1 MIDAAGTI
9 QKIVGMFISDDS
21 FRWLTQ
27 IGIKVRKYHGF
38 VARRRYFYQKKLHR
52 RPDALPGRPG
62 SRHRHLPRKA
72 GQPSQAPPAEGR
84 AASTS
89 VARGRLMRGR
99 VGSVA
104 RLVRGRRGF
113 CAQLVRSRGGFCA
126 QLVRDGGAP
135 AARFHPGAAE
145 APVAWL
151 RRGRG
156 APATRFHPGAA
167 ETGKSR
173 PGAKSGP
180 GFHPS
185 AVAGRG
191 SPPKKMHC
199 RRFRAA
205 AIPPIGKALKG
216 FRAAAIPP
224 IGKAQK
230 GFRAAAIPPEGRP

>member
-1 MIDAAGTI
+1 MVDTDWYKGT
-9 QKIVGMFISDDS
+9 KISWICRPEKIFLSKKIASAS
-21 FRWLTQ
+21 
-27 IGIKVRKYHGF
+27 
-38 VARRRYFYQKKLHR
+38 RRA
-52 RPDALPGRPG
+52 PW
-62 SRHRHLPRKA
+62 KA

-99 VGSVA
+99 GGSVA
-104 RLVRGRRGF
+104 R
-113 CAQLVRSRGGFCA
+113 LVRSRGGFCA

-180 GFHPS
+180 RFHPS

-199 RRFRAA
+199 RRSRAA

>member
-1 MIDAAGTI
+1 MVDTDWYKGT
-9 QKIVGMFISDDS
+9 KISWICRPEKIFLSKKIASAS
-21 FRWLTQ
+21 
-27 IGIKVRKYHGF
+27 
-38 VARRRYFYQKKLHR
+38 RRA
-52 RPDALPGRPG
+52 PW
-62 SRHRHLPRKA
+62 KA

-99 VGSVA
+99 GGSVA
-104 RLVRGRRGF
+104 R
-113 CAQLVRSRGGFCA
+113 LVRSRGGFCA

-135 AARFHPGAAE
+135 AA
-145 APVAWL
+145 
-151 RRGRG
+151 
-156 APATRFHPGAA
+156 RFHPGAA

-199 RRFRAA
+199 RRS
-205 AIPPIGKALKG
+205 
-216 FRAAAIPP
+216 RAAAIPP

>member
-1 MIDAAGTI
+1 MVDTDWYKGT
-9 QKIVGMFISDDS
+9 KISWICRPEKIFLSKKIAS
-21 FRWLTQ
+21 
-27 IGIKVRKYHGF
+27 
-38 VARRRYFYQKKLHR
+38 APRRA
-52 RPDALPGRPG
+52 PW
-62 SRHRHLPRKA
+62 KA

-89 VARGRLMRGR
+89 VARGRLMRG
-99 VGSVA
+99 
-104 RLVRGRRGF
+104 
-113 CAQLVRSRGGFCA
+113 RGGFCA

-205 AIPPIGKALKG
+205 AIPPIGKA
-216 FRAAAIPP
+216 
-224 IGKAQK
+224 QK